1 MTRLYDGKKIA
12 EITMNVW
19 DGNGYTPDFSLDFF
33 EVGALPYDE
42 EKDAYVVDDVDYC
55 VEYANDWKNSTGD
68 FHDDEPD
75 ENRNVDVFVE
85 EIKKYVI
92 LDWVDNDAFEEEV
105 EADNDQDAIMEAYA
119 KWESLADSDKTH
131 RLNFTL
137 YYGYLTEDGAIDT
150 DRSDVVAEFAYGAPG
165 SLNGDYAEDNG
176 FLLYVAES
184 GDSTHLVLFDST
196 LNRHISVDWDMKD
209 ADIARIGERFYARGL
224 TNADVADW
232 KWTAGHI
239 IDDGNFDKVTD
250 YKAYIQALGEEE

>member
-12 EITMNVW
+12 EITMNTW
-19 DGNGYTPDFSLDFF
+19 TGNGYTTDFSLDFF

-42 EKDAYVVDDVDYC
+42 KREAYVVDDVDYC
-55 VEYANDWKNSTGD
+55 IEMAEDWKNSKGD
-68 FHDDEPD
+68 FVNDEPD
-75 ENRNVDVFVE
+75 ENRNVDAYVE
-85 EIKKYVI
+85 EVKKYVI
-92 LDWVDNDAFEEEV
+92 LDWADDAYEDEV
-105 EADNDQDAIMEAYA
+105 EADNDADAIAEAYA
-119 KWESLADSDKTH
+119 KWESLADSDKKR

-137 YYGYLTEDGAIDT
+137 YYGYVTEDGAIDT

-196 LNRHISVDWDMKD
+196 LNRHISVDWDLND

-224 TNADVADW
+224 TNADVTDW
-232 KWTAGHI
+232 KWTAGPV

-250 YKAYIQALGEEE
+250 CKHYIQTLGEEE